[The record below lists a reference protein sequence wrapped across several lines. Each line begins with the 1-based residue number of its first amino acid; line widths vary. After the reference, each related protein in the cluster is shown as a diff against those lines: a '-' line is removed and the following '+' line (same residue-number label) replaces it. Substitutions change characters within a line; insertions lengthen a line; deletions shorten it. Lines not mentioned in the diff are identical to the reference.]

1 MSLNTD
7 LPNPNDT
14 SKPEATMRRLV
25 INTLVTILVVSVIF
39 IAIGLAEGSTR
50 TMLLIVDFLIAVA
63 LIFALRGN
71 IRVGQVVAP
80 FGAVLAILF
89 AANNGLGLHDEIM
102 IGSPIA
108 IVLAGLLLGNRGAI
122 FASVF
127 LVTGIAIVGVNGI
140 GGTGPYAA
148 SASTVY
154 EEIVTASIMI
164 VTMAFILR
172 LLIRRLNDSVDE
184 ARRNAEAQSRANK
197 ELRTLQTDL
206 EQRVSER
213 TLQLNRR
220 AVQLQTSSEVGRA
233 VSSLSDMGELL
244 ERVTTLISE
253 RFEYYHVGIFLLDP
267 AGENAILRAANS
279 AGGKVMLER
288 GHSLAIGS
296 RSIVGYVTQHRDPR
310 IALDVGR
317 DATFFDNPDLPET
330 RSEMALPLVA
340 AGRLLGAL
348 DVQSTQAAAFT
359 QEDAE
364 VLQVLADQVAIAIE
378 NANLFAE
385 SRAALEASKRAYG
398 EVTREAWSKLLRGRP
413 DLGYQV
419 NSSGNIMPVEG
430 SWSGDLIRAQRDGQS
445 VKLDEKTLA
454 IPFKILDLPV
464 GVVKLRKQS
473 SAKEWTDREVSLMET
488 LVGNLGEALESARLY
503 EDTQRR
509 AERERVAADISARI
523 RESLNVDAVLRTA
536 VMEMRR
542 ALNLDEITI
551 RLGEGN
557 GPKSA

>member
-1 MSLNTD
+1 MSLNSD

-25 INTLVTILVVSVIF
+25 INTLLTILVVSVIF
-39 IAIGLAEGSTR
+39 IAIGLADGSTR
-50 TMLLIVDFLIAVA
+50 TMLLIVDFIIAGA

-71 IRVGQVVAP
+71 VRVGQVVAP
-80 FGAVLAILF
+80 FGAALAILF

-102 IGSPIA
+102 IGSPVA

-127 LVTGIAIVGVNGI
+127 LVCGIAIVGVNGI

-172 LLIRRLNDSVDE
+172 LLIQRLNDSVDE
-184 ARRNAEAQSRANK
+184 ARRNADAQSRANR

-206 EQRVSER
+206 EQRVNER
-213 TLQLNRR
+213 TEQLNRR

-253 RFEYYHVGIFLLDP
+253 RFDFYHVGIFLLDP
-267 AGENAILRAANS
+267 AGENAMLRAANS
-279 AGGKVMLER
+279 AGGKKMLER
-288 GHSLAIGS
+288 GHVLAVGS
-296 RSIVGYVTQHRDPR
+296 RSIVGYVTQHREPR

-317 DATFFDNPDLPET
+317 DATFFDNPDLPQT

-348 DVQSTQAAAFT
+348 DVQSTESAAFT

-413 DLGYQV
+413 ELGYQV
-419 NSSGNIMPVEG
+419 NSTGTIRPVEG
-430 SWSGDLIRAQRDGQS
+430 EWSGELVRAQREGQA

-464 GVVKLRKQS
+464 GVVKLKKQS
-473 SAKEWTDREVSLMET
+473 SAKGWTEREVGLMET

-557 GPKSA
+557 GQ

>member
-7 LPNPNDT
+7 FPNPNDT

-25 INTLVTILVVSVIF
+25 INTLLTILVVAVIYL
-39 IAIGLAEGSTR
+39 ITGLAEGPTR
-50 TMLLIVDFLIAVA
+50 VVVVILGVIIAGA
-63 LIFALRGN
+63 LIFAIRGN
-71 IRVGQVVAP
+71 VLVGQVVAP
-80 FGAVLAILF
+80 FGAAVTILF
-89 AANNGLGLHDEIM
+89 AAYNSLGLHDEIM
-102 IGSPIA
+102 IGLPIA

-122 FASVF
+122 VVSIF
-127 LVTGIAIVGVNGI
+127 LVLGIVAVGLAGIGDAGLSSAEASGVYENIITAAIVI
-140 GGTGPYAA
+140 LA
-148 SASTVY
+148 
-154 EEIVTASIMI
+154 
-164 VTMAFILR
+164 MAFVQR
-172 LLIRRLNDSVDE
+172 LLIQRLNDSVGE
-184 ARRNAEAQSRANK
+184 ARRSAEAQSRANA

-206 EQRVSER
+206 EQRVSDR

-279 AGGKVMLER
+279 AGGKRMLER
-288 GHSLAIGS
+288 GHSLPVGS
-296 RSIVGYVTQHRDPR
+296 RSIVGYATQHREPR
-310 IALDVGR
+310 IALDVGH
-317 DATFFDNPDLPET
+317 DATFFDNPDLPQT

-385 SRAALEASKRAYG
+385 SRGALEASKRAYG